1 VQVVSSH
8 SDILAPLAVD
18 AVLAVTADIKNSTW
32 VDLDDIRIVKKLV
45 GPFYFSSFLPP
56 SLCGIPVVGW
66 IWYLPGFYLSG
77 WHYR

>member
-1 VQVVSSH
+1 VSSH

-45 GPFYFSSFLPP
+45 GPFCFSSLLPL
-56 SLCGIPVVGW
+56 SLGGVPVVGG
-66 IWYLPGFYLSG
+66 IWYSPGLYLLG